1 LGRGRSAALVS
12 FRLGGPDGVSV
23 VADHW
28 RRILTGGGWEVRT
41 VAGEGAADVVV
52 PGLAI
57 DADEPPGT
65 TEIEAA
71 LDGIDVVVVENLC
84 SLPLNPSASEVMA
97 EVLAGRPALMHHHDL
112 PWQRE
117 RFAEIE
123 GWPPTDRRWRH
134 VAINDLS
141 RRQLADRGVKAIVIR
156 NGFDIDVAEGDGV
169 GARAALGLGSD
180 ERLAVHPVRAIPR
193 KDVPT
198 ALEVTARLAAH
209 YWLLGGAEEGYGP
222 RLAEVLTAARCPVHR
237 DLPEG
242 VSVADAYAASSFV
255 LLPSMW
261 EGFGNPVAESALHR
275 RPLAIRRYPVAL
287 ELEAFGFRWFD
298 VDDPA
303 DLDRLDRFLEQPDQE
318 LLDHN
323 HEVVRR
329 HFSTAAVAGQLL
341 PLMDELTA

>member
-1 LGRGRSAALVS
+1 M
-12 FRLGGPDGVSV
+12 
-23 VADHW
+23 
-28 RRILTGGGWEVRT
+28 
-41 VAGEGAADVVV
+41 
-52 PGLAI
+52 
-57 DADEPPGT
+57 
-65 TEIEAA
+65 
-71 LDGIDVVVVENLC
+71 VVENLC
-84 SLPLNPSASEVMA
+84 SLPLNPAASDVVA
-97 EVLAGRPALMHHHDL
+97 EVLAGRPALLHHHDL

-123 GWPPTDRRWRH
+123 GWPPTDGQWRH

-141 RRQLADRGVKAIVIR
+141 RRQLADRGVEAIVVR
-156 NGFDIDVAEGDGV
+156 NGFDLNVVEGDGA
-169 GARAALGLGSD
+169 GARAALGLGPD

-198 ALEVTARLAAH
+198 ALEVAQRLGAQ
-209 YWLLGGAEEGYGP
+209 YWLLGAAEEGYGP
-222 RLAEVLTAARCPVHR
+222 RLAQVLADAAVPVHR

-255 LLPSMW
+255 LLPSTW

-275 RPLAIRRYPVAL
+275 RPLAIRRYPVAR

-303 DLDRLDRFLEQPDQE
+303 HLDRLDRFLDHPDQE

-323 HEVVRR
+323 REVVRR

-341 PLMDELTA
+341 PLMAELAERAPRSGPGE